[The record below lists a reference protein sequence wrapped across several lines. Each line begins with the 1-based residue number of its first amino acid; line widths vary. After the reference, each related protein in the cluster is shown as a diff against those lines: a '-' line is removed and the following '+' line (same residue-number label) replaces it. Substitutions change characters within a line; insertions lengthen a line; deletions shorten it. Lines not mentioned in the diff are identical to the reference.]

1 MGGFGPG
8 TVVYRPL
15 IENNLSLENTSGLND
30 VDQIWRVLLL
40 AQANVYIWQHSWMMI
55 SGF

>member
-30 VDQIWRVLLL
+30 VDQI
-40 AQANVYIWQHSWMMI
+40 
-55 SGF
+55 